1 MSYEFDVTVIGGG
14 PGGYVAAILAGRA
27 GKKTCLVEN
36 GQLGGTCLNVG
47 CIPTKVMVKTAEL
60 LEQIRR
66 ASSFA
71 VSGID
76 GGSASVDMAT
86 LQKRKKSVTSQL
98 VGGVR
103 SLLKGAG
110 VTVTDGKA
118 VFTDAHTIRVNEEK
132 TITSENFI
140 IATGSETVIP
150 KSVAYDEGC
159 NMMTS
164 TELLDI
170 QTVPQSL
177 AVLGGGVIGIEF
189 AYVFSQFGC
198 KVTVLEMAEEI
209 LPMVDAEVAAMARK
223 RLEKDGVDFCLGAKV
238 TRVGKDAVFYQQ
250 NGQTHELPV
259 QSVLMSLGR
268 RPRVQGLGAEEIG
281 LAVDRGALVCD
292 AHLVSSLPNIY
303 AVGDANGKAMLAHTA
318 FKEAEIA
325 VANICGGD
333 QTMRYDRI
341 PSCIYMSPEIASVG
355 LTEAQARQQ
364 YGDGIK
370 VGRFP
375 LYANGKSL
383 VEGDTDG
390 LIKVIV
396 EQEMGEIL
404 GVHLYGVH
412 TTEMIAQFASAMEA
426 EATAEE
432 IVNTVFPH
440 PTISES
446 LGEAFHSAWNG
457 SAIHNLS

>member
-27 GKKTCLVEN
+27 GKKTCLVES

-60 LEQIRR
+60 LEQFHRS
-66 ASSFA
+66 ASFA
-71 VSGID
+71 IVGVN
-76 GGSASVDMAT
+76 GGNASVDMAA
-86 LQKRKKSVTSQL
+86 LQKRKKGVTRQL

-103 SLLKGAG
+103 SLLKAAR
-110 VTVTDGKA
+110 VTVVEGKA
-118 VFTDAHTIRVNEEK
+118 KIEDAHTIHVDEGK
-132 TITSENFI
+132 IITSENFI
-140 IATGSETVIP
+140 IATGSEAVIP
-150 KSVAYDEGC
+150 KSVVYDEGC
-159 NMMTS
+159 NLMTS

-170 QTVPQSL
+170 QSVPQSL

-198 KVTVLEMAEEI
+198 QVTVLEMAEEI

-223 RLEKDGVDFCLGAKV
+223 RLEKDGVRFCLGAKV
-238 TRVGKDAVFYQQ
+238 THIKKDAVVYEQK
-250 NGQTHELPV
+250 GEAHELSV

-268 RPRVQGLGAEEIG
+268 RPRVRDLGAEKVG
-281 LAVDRGALVCD
+281 LAMNKGALACD

-303 AVGDANGKAMLAHTA
+303 VVGDANGKAMLAHTA

-333 QTMRYDRI
+333 KTMRYDRI

-355 LTEAQARQQ
+355 LTEAQARQK
-364 YGDGIK
+364 YGDNIK
-370 VGRFP
+370 IGRFP

-390 LIKVIV
+390 MIKVIV
-396 EQEMGEIL
+396 EGEMGEIL
-404 GVHLYGVH
+404 GVHLYGAH

-457 SAIHNLS
+457 SAIQNQS

>member
-14 PGGYVAAILAGRA
+14 PGGYAAAVLAGRA

-60 LEQIRR
+60 LEQFRR
-66 ASSFA
+66 APSF
-71 VSGID
+71 SI
-76 GGSASVDMAT
+76 GGSGDAFVDMDA
-86 LQKRKKSVTSQL
+86 LQKRKKAVTGQL

-103 SLLKGAG
+103 ALLKGAG
-110 VTVTDGKA
+110 VTVINGKA
-118 VFTDAHTIRVNEEK
+118 EFADPHTVRVDGGK
-132 TITSENFI
+132 TVTSEYFI
-140 IATGSETVIP
+140 VATGSETVIP
-150 KSVAYDEGC
+150 RSVVYDEGC
-159 NMMTS
+159 HMMTS

-170 QTVPQSL
+170 RTVPQSL

-209 LPMVDAEVAAMARK
+209 LPMVDAEVAAMARR

-238 TRVGKDAVFYQQ
+238 TRIRKDAVVYER
-250 NGQTHELPV
+250 NGETHELPAR
-259 QSVLMSLGR
+259 SVLMSLGR
-268 RPRVQGLGAEEIG
+268 RPRVQELGAENIG
-281 LAVDRGALVCD
+281 LTLERGAIACD
-292 AHLVSSLPNIY
+292 EHLVSSLPNIY
-303 AVGDANGKAMLAHTA
+303 VVGDANGKAMLAHTA

-325 VANICGGD
+325 VANICGGGE
-333 QTMRYDRI
+333 TMRYDRI

-355 LTEAQARQQ
+355 LTEAQAREQ
-364 YGDGIK
+364 YGDGIR

-396 EQEMGEIL
+396 EPELGEIL

-412 TTEMIAQFASAMEA
+412 KTEMIALAASAMEA
-426 EATAEE
+426 EASAEE
-432 IVNTVFPH
+432 LVHTVFPH
-440 PTISES
+440 PTVSES
-446 LGEAFHSAWNG
+446 LGEAFHAAWNG
-457 SAIHNLS
+457 SAIHNVS

>member
-86 LQKRKKSVTSQL
+86 LQKRKKGVTSQL

-177 AVLGGGVIGIEF
+177 AVL
-189 AYVFSQFGC
+189 
-198 KVTVLEMAEEI
+198 EMAEEI

-281 LAVDRGALVCD
+281 LTVDKGALVCD

-303 AVGDANGKAMLAHTA
+303 VVGDANGKAMLAHTA